1 VSAKSFIP
9 ALVDDVMIYGDKI
22 ATQNVK
28 LEISVESQVQVT
40 AENAGASVSPDN
52 NANALVIKGKGLDAL
67 SDDPDDLQNEL
78 TALAGPSAG
87 PAGGQLPPKSP
98 PVIIGIRIQSA

>member
-28 LEISVESQVQVT
+28 LEILVESQVQVT
-40 AENAGASVSPDN
+40 AENAGVSVSPDN

-67 SDDPDDLQNEL
+67 SADLQNEL

-87 PAGGQLPPKSP
+87 PAGVQLPPKSP